1 MWLVT
6 ALVLHLLS
14 CRSVKPIA
22 TLSMWS
28 DEVERRNCRIQVYD
42 GECSVEMRAA
52 REVVFTLTCANLT
65 EAFERAE
72 LLRRTFDVAPLPTV
86 ARRPMTQHA
95 A

>member
-1 MWLVT
+1 
-6 ALVLHLLS
+6 
-14 CRSVKPIA
+14 
-22 TLSMWS
+22 MWS
-28 DEVERRNCRIQVYD
+28 DVAERRSCRIQVYD

-72 LLRRTFDVAPLPTV
+72 LLRRTFDVAPPPPA

>member
-1 MWLVT
+1 M
-6 ALVLHLLS
+6 LS
-14 CRSVKPIA
+14 SWSVEPIA

-28 DEVERRNCRIQVYD
+28 DVVEHRSCRIQVYD

-52 REVVFTLTCANLT
+52 REVVYTMPCANLT

-72 LLRRTFDVAPLPTV
+72 LLRRTFDVRPPQAVVAQRPL
-86 ARRPMTQHA
+86 TQHA

>member
-1 MWLVT
+1 M
-6 ALVLHLLS
+6 LS
-14 CRSVKPIA
+14 VRFVEPIA

-28 DEVERRNCRIQVYD
+28 DVAERRSCRIQVYD

-52 REVVFTLTCANLT
+52 REVVYTMACANLT

-72 LLRRTFDVAPLPTV
+72 LLRRTFDVATPPAAV
-86 ARRPMTQHA
+86 VRRPMTQHA

>member
-1 MWLVT
+1 
-6 ALVLHLLS
+6 
-14 CRSVKPIA
+14 
-22 TLSMWS
+22 MWS
-28 DEVERRNCRIQVYD
+28 DVVERRNCRIQVYD

-72 LLRRTFDVAPLPTV
+72 LLRRTFDVATPPAAPV
-86 ARRPMTQHA
+86 RQPMTQHA

>member
-1 MWLVT
+1 M
-6 ALVLHLLS
+6 LS
-14 CRSVKPIA
+14 SRSVEPIA

-28 DEVERRNCRIQVYD
+28 DVAENRSCRIQVYD

-52 REVVFTLTCANLT
+52 REVVYTMACANLT

-72 LLRRTFDVAPLPTV
+72 LLRRTFDVTSPQVVA
-86 ARRPMTQHA
+86 ARRPITQHA

>member
-1 MWLVT
+1 M
-6 ALVLHLLS
+6 ALVLRLLS
-14 CRSVKPIA
+14 VQSVEPIA

-28 DEVERRNCRIQVYD
+28 DVVERRNCRIQVYD

-72 LLRRTFDVAPLPTV
+72 LLRRTFDVATPPAA
-86 ARRPMTQHA
+86 ARRPMSQHA